1 VAIVAAFAA
10 YVAPMKRHESIGFIV
25 GIAIGAAIG
34 VMLGNLVM
42 GIAIGVAFGLAM
54 APLFK
59 PRGGE
64 K

>member
-10 YVAPMKRHESIGFIV
+10 YVASMKRHESIAFV
-25 GIAIGAAIG
+25 AGIAIGAAIG
-34 VMLGNLVM
+34 VALGNLVM
-42 GIAIGVAFGLAM
+42 GIAIGIALGLAM